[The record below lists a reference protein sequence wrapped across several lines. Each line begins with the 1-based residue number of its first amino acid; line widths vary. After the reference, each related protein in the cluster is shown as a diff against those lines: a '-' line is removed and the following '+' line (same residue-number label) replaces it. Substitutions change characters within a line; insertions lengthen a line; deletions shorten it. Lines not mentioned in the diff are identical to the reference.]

1 MIRKGE
7 EYTCDRCGKTMF
19 VENGCPERAQ
29 WYETS
34 IEINGPIFRK
44 RIWPT
49 KTLCYKCT
57 DEFETLLDVFFD
69 LDNIAR

>member
-19 VENGCPERAQ
+19 VENGDPKRAQ
-29 WYETS
+29 WHEIS
-34 IEINGPIFRK
+34 IEINGSIVRK

-49 KTLCYKCT
+49 KTLCYRCA
-57 DEFETLLDVFFD
+57 EELETLLDVFFD